1 MAPIIPRNTAIPTKR
16 SQIFSTAQDNQETVT
31 IQVFEGERVLVTH
44 NNLLGKFDLA
54 GIQLAARGVPQ
65 LEVTFQI
72 DTDGIL
78 NVSAEDKATG
88 MKSDITITDSRR
100 LSFEEIQNMI
110 QEADR
115 MKEQDRIRIFANR
128 KKIA

>member
-44 NNLLGKFDLA
+44 NNLLGKFDLT